1 MRSRWWNTMKRCVVL
16 IASEFEELTP
26 KWIACSP
33 TGKLSEISH
42 RI

>member
-1 MRSRWWNTMKRCVVL
+1 MKRCVVL
-16 IASEFEELTP
+16 IADESKELTP
-26 KWIACSP
+26 KGIACSP